1 MQFSLC
7 VYVPHCLTNLPSV
20 VYVLFTRSSQSISRA
35 FSQDHDGF
43 SLLSPSPPSPSMR
56 ALQRPP
62 RKRPAT
68 SPSLSSSSSDDN
80 FEPSGRTQSKPIDH
94 GVDTMVGRDGMRAL
108 PDEILNKQ
116 LTKQQK
122 ERNSNLALCA
132 KKLQLCWQAV
142 CDKVVLHM
150 KYYIS
155 HCAIN

>member
-7 VYVPHCLTNLPSV
+7 VYVPHCLTNLPSI
-20 VYVLFTRSSQSISRA
+20 VYVLFIRSSQTRNMMDS
-35 FSQDHDGF
+35 SQEHDGF
-43 SLLSPSPPSPSMR
+43 SLSPSPPSPSMR

-62 RKRPAT
+62 RKLPAT

-94 GVDTMVGRDGMRAL
+94 GVDTMVGLDGMRAL
-108 PDEILNKQ
+108 PDKILNKQ

-122 ERNSNLALCA
+122 ERNSNLSLCA

-142 CDKVVLHM
+142 HAKVVL
-150 KYYIS
+150 I
-155 HCAIN
+155 